1 MVTPY
6 IPRRDRLRNDR
17 PPTWD
22 VTVRPSN
29 PGLATFTDSLRRNR
43 GQIVAHWSEWVGH
56 RMAQAPHIHRPTVER
71 HLALMVDVIVELS
84 GPLRRHATELWF
96 SVCEAYGQVA
106 AARGLAAG
114 EVVEELQQLREL
126 LIHEL
131 SETVAVLTP
140 RQAMAAVLRLS
151 RTMDRGLAHA
161 VVGYTDA
168 LVETLLNR
176 RGVPIVASQPE
187 EDEVLQRLE
196 HLEDE
201 LTQLRGKS
209 QS

>member
-1 MVTPY
+1 MISIYRNITKLGMQFRRFAVVLVAKNPRAEAEHADLMKGNLLYAGDGQVRLTQASTAPSLFETL
-6 IPRRDRLRNDR
+6 PPRNHEEWLGLGQQLETHRRDLA
-17 PPTWD
+17 
-22 VTVRPSN
+22 
-29 PGLATFTDSLRRNR
+29 PGDLK
-43 GQIVAHWSEWVGH
+43 
-56 RMAQAPHIHRPTVER
+56 
-71 HLALMVDVIVELS
+71 
-84 GPLRRHATELWF
+84 
-96 SVCEAYGQVA
+96 
-106 AARGLAAG
+106 
-114 EVVEELQQLREL
+114 
-126 LIHEL
+126 
-131 SETVAVLTP
+131 
-140 RQAMAAVLRLS
+140 AMAAVLRLN